1 MTTINTA
8 LDANIKARELT
19 GTAAVPVA
27 ALPLPA
33 VISSDYYNLT
43 EADGWPVAGLLVLL
57 DRQHTPVRA
66 EVHLYNNTMG
76 RRQDA
81 ALRIA
86 YRVLEEQYRAPS
98 EDSARLPVRIM
109 RTRQQLD
116 TVGVRLDI
124 GEPLQDTRLGTVGIG
139 RWNNARTL
147 LALLLA
153 LLLIGGVV
161 GAFALRQRSPVSS
174 APAGADTVVPAP
186 SDVASDLL
194 PTGAPGA
201 PPKPVDEISLTTVTV
216 DTLSGSGVAATSQE
230 ATDNTMQSAAAPAP
244 VAEQPSLE
252 DYVNPYPPQTN
263 DLPSSTVA
271 HPFTLLDR
279 AKIVVGH
286 LAFQTEPNPDTEF
299 SFAWKDAGTQ
309 VTIVGGPVWL
319 EGDSGTIEWWFV
331 ATDDGTEGWIASNG
345 STQRYLGPIE

>member
-8 LDANIKARELT
+8 LDANVKARELT
-19 GTAAVPVA
+19 GTAAAPIA
-27 ALPLPA
+27 ARPLPA

-66 EVHLYNNTMG
+66 EVHLYDNTMG

-81 ALRIA
+81 ALQIA

-98 EDSARLPVRIM
+98 EESVRLPVRIM

-124 GEPLQDTRLGTVGIG
+124 GEPIQDSRFGVAGIG
-139 RWNNARTL
+139 GWNNARPL
-147 LALLLA
+147 LALLVA
-153 LLLIGGVV
+153 LLLIGAVV

-174 APAGADTVVPAP
+174 APAGADTTVPTQ
-186 SDVASDLL
+186 SDAMSDLL
-194 PTGAPGA
+194 PAGA
-201 PPKPVDEISLTTVTV
+201 PPVPVDETSTAAGTVGASPV
-216 DTLSGSGVAATSQE
+216 PGVAATSQE
-230 ATDNTMQSAAAPAP
+230 ATEAVPPTASSATA
-244 VAEQPSLE
+244 VEWPSLN

-263 DLPSSTVA
+263 DLPPSTVA
-271 HPFTLLDR
+271 YPFTLLDR
-279 AKIVVGH
+279 AEVVAGH
-286 LAFQTEPNPDTEF
+286 LAFQTEPNPDTAF
-299 SFAWKDAGTQ
+299 SFAWKEAGTQ
-309 VTIVGGPVWL
+309 VTIVGGPVRL

-331 ATDDGTEGWIASNG
+331 AADDGTEGWMASNG
-345 STQRYLGPIE
+345 STQRYLDPVE

>member
-8 LDANIKARELT
+8 LDANVKARELT

-27 ALPLPA
+27 AHPLPA

-66 EVHLYNNTMG
+66 EVHLYDNTMG

-81 ALRIA
+81 ALQIA

-98 EDSARLPVRIM
+98 EESARLPVRIM

-124 GEPLQDTRLGTVGIG
+124 GEPIQDARLGVTGIG
-139 RWNNARTL
+139 GWNNARTL

-161 GAFALRQRSPVSS
+161 GAFSLRQRAPISS
-174 APAGADTVVPAP
+174 APAGADTAAPAQ
-186 SDVASDLL
+186 SDVISDLL
-194 PTGAPGA
+194 PAGA
-201 PPKPVDEISLTTVTV
+201 PPAPVNETSMATGTVGA
-216 DTLSGSGVAATSQE
+216 SPAPGVAATSQE
-230 ATDNTMQSAAAPAP
+230 AAESVPPTAGSAPI
-244 VAEQPSLE
+244 AEQPSLE

-263 DLPSSTVA
+263 DLQPSTVA
-271 HPFTLLDR
+271 HPFSLLDR
-279 AKIVVGH
+279 AEVVVGH
-286 LAFQTEPNPDTEF
+286 LAFQTEPNPDTAF
-299 SFAWKDAGTQ
+299 SFAWKEAGTQ

-319 EGDSGTIEWWFV
+319 AGDSETIEWWFV
-331 ATDDGTEGWIASNG
+331 ATDDGAEGWMAANG
-345 STQRYLGPIE
+345 STQRYLNPVE

>member
-8 LDANIKARELT
+8 LDANVKARELT

-27 ALPLPA
+27 ARPLPA

-66 EVHLYNNTMG
+66 EVHLYDNTMG

-81 ALRIA
+81 ALQIA

-98 EDSARLPVRIM
+98 EESARLPVRIM

-124 GEPLQDTRLGTVGIG
+124 GEPIQDARLGVTGIG
-139 RWNNARTL
+139 GWNNARTL

-161 GAFALRQRSPVSS
+161 GAFALRQRAPISS
-174 APAGADTVVPAP
+174 APAGADTAAPAQ
-186 SDVASDLL
+186 SDVISDLL
-194 PTGAPGA
+194 PAGA
-201 PPKPVDEISLTTVTV
+201 PPAPVNETSMATGTVGA
-216 DTLSGSGVAATSQE
+216 SPAPGVAATSQE
-230 ATDNTMQSAAAPAP
+230 ATESVPPTAGSAPI
-244 VAEQPSLE
+244 AERPSLE

-263 DLPSSTVA
+263 DLQPSTVA
-271 HPFTLLDR
+271 HPFSLLDR
-279 AKIVVGH
+279 AEVVVGH
-286 LAFQTEPNPDTEF
+286 LAFQTEPNPDTAF
-299 SFAWKDAGTQ
+299 SFAWKEAGTQ

-319 EGDSGTIEWWFV
+319 ASDSETIEWWFV
-331 ATDDGTEGWIASNG
+331 ATDDGQEGWMAANG
-345 STQRYLGPIE
+345 STQRYLNPVG

>member
-8 LDANIKARELT
+8 LDANVKARELT
-19 GTAAVPVA
+19 GTAAAPVA
-27 ALPLPA
+27 ARPLPA

-43 EADGWPVAGLLVLL
+43 EADGWPVAGLLVFL

-66 EVHLYNNTMG
+66 EVHLYDNTMG

-81 ALRIA
+81 ALQIA

-98 EDSARLPVRIM
+98 EESARLPVRIM

-124 GEPLQDTRLGTVGIG
+124 GEPIQDARLGVTGIG
-139 RWNNARTL
+139 GWNNARTL

-161 GAFALRQRSPVSS
+161 GAFTLRQRAPISS
-174 APAGADTVVPAP
+174 APAGADTAAPAQ
-186 SDVASDLL
+186 SDVISDLL
-194 PTGAPGA
+194 LAGA
-201 PPKPVDEISLTTVTV
+201 PPAPVNEISMATGTVGA
-216 DTLSGSGVAATSQE
+216 SPAPGVAATSQE
-230 ATDNTMQSAAAPAP
+230 AAESVPPTAGSAPI
-244 VAEQPSLE
+244 AEQPSLE

-263 DLPSSTVA
+263 DLQPSTVA
-271 HPFTLLDR
+271 HPFSLLDR
-279 AKIVVGH
+279 AEVVVGH
-286 LAFQTEPNPDTEF
+286 LAFQTEPNPDTAF
-299 SFAWKDAGTQ
+299 SFAWKEAGTQ

-319 EGDSGTIEWWFV
+319 AGDSETIEWWFV
-331 ATDDGTEGWIASNG
+331 ATDDGAEGWMAANG
-345 STQRYLGPIE
+345 STQRYLNPVE